1 MLKKSVNPVSAGNK
15 ILLIVL
21 PLLLIVGCSKPIN
34 ESTLIKRGEHMYEA
48 NATKPFSGKVFELHE
63 NGQKAFDGNY
73 KDGFKH
79 GNWTYFT
86 EVGSGKYEVSFTAGS
101 YNLAVFTDKEGTTY
115 TGSPITRE
123 PEKGGTYLFQEKSGE
138 YDFSILPLGYA
149 IITYGERD
157 GLWTKW
163 YENGQ
168 KVEEGTYKDGERDGL
183 WTKWYENGQKVEEGT
198 YKDGERDGLWTKWYE
213 NGQKVEEGTYKDGE
227 RDGLWT
233 KWCENGQKY
242 SEVTYKLGNRQGLG
256 LYYTESGEIKYEIKS
271 PVTDQDG
278 NTYKTVQIGDQ
289 VWMAENLKVTHYR
302 DGTAIPT
309 GHSNWKWNNLSTGAY
324 AVYDNNE
331 SNATTYGY
339 LYNWF
344 AAVDSRNIA
353 PEGWHVPT
361 DAEWQTLVDYLGGFL
376 VAGGKMKEGHWNSPN
391 TGATNESGFTALP
404 GGYRYD
410 DGGYDNMGRY
420 DSFWSSTEY
429 GLLNALSLRLSYDS
443 SEVIRHYYRKRAG
456 FSVRCIRD

>member
-213 NGQKVEEGTYKDGE
+213 NGQK
-227 RDGLWT
+227 
-233 KWCENGQKY
+233 Y

-309 GHSNWKWNNLSTGAY
+309 GHDDSDWSNLSTDAY
-324 AVYDNNE
+324 AVYGNNE
-331 SNATTYGY
+331 SNADTYGY
-339 LYNWF
+339 LYNWY
-344 AAVDSRNIA
+344 AVDDSRNIA

-361 DAEWQTLVDYLGGFL
+361 DDEWQILVDYLGGESI
-376 VAGGKMKEGHWNSPN
+376 AGGKMKEAGTSHWDSPN
-391 TGATNESGFTALP
+391 VDATNESGFTALP
-404 GGYRYD
+404 GGYR
-410 DGGYDNMGRY
+410 DGGSGYYGSMG
-420 DSFWSSTEY
+420 DGGGFWASTGGGSGAAWGRGLGY
-429 GLLNALSLRLSYDS
+429 GGSDVDRG
-443 SEVIRHYYRKRAG
+443 IGGKRGG
-456 FSVRCIRD
+456 FSVRCLRD